1 MFRIWHGETQMD
13 LGGIN
18 LFTVEVIGVIILGAL
33 LAWAV
38 LHTRSKGKKTS
49 NPTTERATRELY
61 EEEERRRREGTDDI

>member
-1 MFRIWHGETQMD
+1 MD

-18 LFTVEVIGVIILGAL
+18 VFFMEVVGAVILVGL

-38 LHTRSKGKKTS
+38 MRTRSRGKETS

-61 EEEERRRREGTDDI
+61 EEEERRRERGTDDL

>member
-1 MFRIWHGETQMD
+1 MD

-18 LFTVEVIGVIILGAL
+18 VFFMEVVGAVILLAL

-38 LHTRSKGKKTS
+38 LRTRSRGKETS

-61 EEEERRRREGTDDI
+61 AEEERRREDGTDAS